1 MRQWHNDTQVYIG
14 AFQYLANKQ
23 HKYDHH
29 RNLGNEKSRE
39 LKELMNLAKN
49 LLCEIET
56 AINNTGL
63 RMPRVYT
70 HKMMEEKLHFRT
82 NAHDR
87 NKYDEVDILDIK
99 FAKVRFHEYLHNLD
113 RIMKRP
119 RKKRIPCKHNRKH
132 KQRNLCR
139 KRDADGKPVNCT
151 LIEMP
156 TETVN
161 GEIVNRYPLRRLHH
175 RRRNGNAGGQLDS
188 ESSVVRHNQ
197 IFDENGNRFLHPH
210 RRHHQRGQRR
220 HRNLLNHQ
228 VVDGEPV
235 NGESIPIRRN
245 LRKKMHRTLD
255 LSSSSSSTTTITSTI
270 IPPFSTQ

>member
-56 AINNTGL
+56 AINNTRL
-63 RMPRVYT
+63 RMPHVYT

-87 NKYDEVDILDIK
+87 NKYDEVDDLDIK

-119 RKKRIPCKHNRKH
+119 RKKYIPCKHNRKH

-139 KRDADGKPVNCT
+139 KRDADCKPVNCT
-151 LIEMP
+151 MIETP

-161 GEIVNRYPLRRLHH
+161 GEIVVNRHPLRRMHH
-175 RRRNGNAGGQLDS
+175 RRRNGNAGGPLTS
-188 ESSVVRHNQ
+188 ESSGVMRHNQ
-197 IFDENGNRFLHPH
+197 IFDENGNRLH
-210 RRHHQRGQRR
+210 RRYHQRGQRR
-220 HRNLLNHQ
+220 HRNRMNHQ
-228 VVDGEPV
+228 VVDGESV
-235 NGESIPIRRN
+235 NGELIPFRRN

-255 LSSSSSSTTTITSTI
+255 LSSSTTAITTTI
-270 IPPFSTQ
+270 IPPFSMQ